1 MFARRSMNTRFALI
15 GAVLALCLAAAPR
28 AQSQSVR
35 GGVRTG
41 ATLAQVRGGTF
52 SGPQVGAAATL
63 FGRARLTER
72 WALQPELRYV
82 RKGGGGAEDNIE
94 DTFPLGTFDATGAAR
109 LCVNEVAINGSVR
122 ADFLEGVLLA
132 RYALADRDGWGAGLY
147 AGPYAGVRIGRSAE
161 ADVSG
166 RFTVNTENQEAPLFD
181 QFIDDSVAG
190 LVERADQRLAQ
201 AAPLLPDDAEL
212 PPIENPLASD
222 DLFER
227 LDYGLA
233 VGGDVAVPLA
243 GRRLLLGLWYELGLR
258 DLLNQD
264 SDAVQSAKQL
274 LDTVDDFPEGGSGL
288 EGRTST
294 LGIEV
299 GVLL

>member
-94 DTFPLGTFDATGAAR
+94 DTFLLGTFDATGAAR

-122 ADFLEGVLLA
+122 ADFLEGALLA